1 MFTLPFLGAMRL
13 DEHMSIEERRQEF
26 DRRQRAWVFI
36 VIGLLVAWISTTGM
50 GSAAVAWNVV
60 GYVGVV
66 GGLGAVTYGL
76 ILFQKRRP

>member
-1 MFTLPFLGAMRL
+1 MFTLPFLGAVRL
-13 DEHMSIEERRQEF
+13 DERMSIEEQRQEF

-36 VIGLLVAWISTTGM
+36 VIGALVAWVSTTGM
-50 GSAAVAWNVV
+50 GSDALAWNVV

-66 GGLGAVTYGL
+66 GGLAAVTYGL

>member
-1 MFTLPFLGAMRL
+1 MFTLPFLGAVRL
-13 DEHMSIEERRQEF
+13 DERMSIEEQRQEF

-36 VIGLLVAWISTTGM
+36 VIGLLVAWVSTTGL
-50 GSAAVAWNVV
+50 GSDALHWNVA

-66 GGLGAVTYGL
+66 GGLAAVTYGL